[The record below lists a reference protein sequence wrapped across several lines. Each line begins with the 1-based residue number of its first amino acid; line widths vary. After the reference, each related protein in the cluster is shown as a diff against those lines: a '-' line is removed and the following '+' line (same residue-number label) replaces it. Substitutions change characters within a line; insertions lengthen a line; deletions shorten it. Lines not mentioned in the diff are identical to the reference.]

1 MPRYEEIINLC
12 QPPTSP
18 PMKTSSLWALVEE
31 LIDSLL
37 LPPHPSL
44 SVGHTAFQS
53 SWCWLL
59 NLMKTRTGSNGSDSK
74 QLSQSIHGLS
84 MSWQHNIMSWQI
96 EGHSKR
102 WITFYVLN
110 GIRGQLGYCHCTG
123 RGHGL
128 SLPRW
133 LCRTIL
139 HPYFF
144 FFFCTL
150 QIPWLPLHFRQGPW
164 YISHHWELSH
174 HKVLGLKGLPVR
186 TLSQQIFGLP
196 SISEFPGEQNH

>member
-18 PMKTSSLWALVEE
+18 PMKTSSLWALVEEE

-144 FFFCTL
+144 FL
-150 QIPWLPLHFRQGPW
+150 LHPPNSMTASSFQAGAMIHKPSLRV
-164 YISHHWELSH
+164 ISSQSFGA
-174 HKVLGLKGLPVR
+174 KR
-186 TLSQQIFGLP
+186 TP
-196 SISEFPGEQNH
+196 CEDT